1 MVNELAAPTQ
11 KKFNFIIIT
20 CVLSAWIL
28 YSIVASRGYI
38 TYGNGNSP
46 DLLQSYPETD
56 LTTLARVCV
65 SIIVL
70 THFPLQAHPARTNIL
85 SLWQHVSPLSHP
97 TAVSSRDVETTAV
110 SPLHTQPSSSSL
122 HMALPTEDT
131 DTSSP
136 LHQQDTEICSPVL
149 LLHDPAA
156 ASSYRRTTALRY
168 RVVTVSPSLYLGP
181 HFITLCLNSLSI
193 LPFIILFRLCSL
205 PLLYSW
211 PCLCVTWAW
220 PCPWWAAPAPSPSH
234 TCSPAGATTA

>member
-20 CVLSAWIL
+20 CVLSAWVL

-85 SLWQHVSPLSHP
+85 SLWQHVSPLTHP
-97 TAVSSRDVETTAV
+97 TAA
-110 SPLHTQPSSSSL
+110 SPLHTQASSSSL

-131 DTSSP
+131 DTPSP
-136 LHQQDTEICSPVL
+136 IHQQDTETISPVL
-149 LLHDPAA
+149 RLHDPAA
-156 ASSYRRTTALRY
+156 ASSHRRATALRY
-168 RVVTVSPSLYLGP
+168 RVVTVSHASLPRHL
-181 HFITLCLNSLSI
+181 ITLRLNSLSI
-193 LPFIILFRLCSL
+193 LSFTLLFRLFFSL
-205 PLLYSW
+205 LLYSW
-211 PCLCVTWAW
+211 LCQCVTWAW
-220 PCPWWAAPAPSPSH
+220 LCPWWAAPAPSPSH

>member
-1 MVNELAAPTQ
+1 MVNELAAPSQ
-11 KKFNFIIIT
+11 KKFNFIIIV

-97 TAVSSRDVETTAV
+97 TAVPNRDVEATVA
-110 SPLHTQPSSSSL
+110 SPLHTLASSSL
-122 HMALPTEDT
+122 HMALSTEDR
-131 DTSSP
+131 DTLSP
-136 LHQQDTEICSPVL
+136 LHQQDTETCSPVL
-149 LLHDPAA
+149 LLHDTAV
-156 ASSYRRTTALRY
+156 ASSHRRTMSIRY
-168 RVVTVSPSLYLGP
+168 RVVTVSPSFYLAAGV
-181 HFITLCLNSLSI
+181 IALCLNSLSI
-193 LPFIILFRLCSL
+193 LSFMLLFRLCFSRL
-205 PLLYSW
+205 PYSW
-211 PCLCVTWAW
+211 PCQYVTWAW
-220 PCPWWAAPAPSPSH
+220 LCPWWAAPAPLRSH
-234 TCSPAGATTA
+234 MCSPAGATTA